1 MACMAGAAMDADT
14 LVDKFLQ
21 GTLQL
26 NQKASSYKLLMVRAN
41 ATKREI
47 HITTQKVGLIL
58 HPDKHFFRQWVQENQ
73 WAAQQEVV
81 YQAQE
86 KLINFYKTFLKTKEE
101 LQNLDEGIYQ
111 QVVH

>member
-1 MACMAGAAMDADT
+1 MAVAAMDADT

-21 GTLQL
+21 EKLQL
-26 NQKASSYKLLMVRAN
+26 NQKASSYTLLMLRAT

-47 HITTQKVGLIL
+47 HITTQKVGLVL
-58 HPDKHFFRQWVQENQ
+58 HPDKHFFRQLVQDNNWEV
-73 WAAQQEVV
+73 QQDVV
-81 YQAQE
+81 HQAQK

-101 LQNLDEGIYQ
+101 LQNLDDGIYQ